1 MVPIPNL
8 FIKNVVN
15 HVCNAIQMFSLIYG
29 DILIN
34 SSPSQQKAANHL
46 REKIAQYKAEWWSP
60 ESFLLLNP

>member
-46 REKIAQYKAEWWSP
+46 REKIAQYKAEW
-60 ESFLLLNP
+60 